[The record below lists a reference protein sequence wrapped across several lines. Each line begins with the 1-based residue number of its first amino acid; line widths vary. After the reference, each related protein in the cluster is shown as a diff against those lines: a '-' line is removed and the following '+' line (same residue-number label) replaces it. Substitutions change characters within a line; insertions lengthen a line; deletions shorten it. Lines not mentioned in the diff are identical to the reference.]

1 MDDRRFASI
10 SLQPFRLSSTQPTTN
25 INQRPGS
32 LVWLVSSN
40 PSKQKTGRGNSTSI
54 YTKQALVH

>member
-1 MDDRRFASI
+1 
-10 SLQPFRLSSTQPTTN
+10 
-25 INQRPGS
+25 
-32 LVWLVSSN
+32 VWLVSSN